1 MMKKDYI
8 IPQMTVEQLNMGTML
23 VQVVSDTLSGSQG
36 TAGDV
41 AEGNMRMIAED
52 SEMAE
57 ANEELW

>member
-8 IPQMTVEQLNMGTML
+8 IPQMTVEQLYMGAVL
-23 VQVVSDTLSGSQG
+23 VQVGSPTLPSSQG
-36 TAGDV
+36 QAGDV
-41 AEGNMRMIAED
+41 AEGHMRMIVED